1 MSDPLSHLVAA
12 ADGLLVAS
20 ESDEPFAPFVW
31 PGPGPLT
38 PAALVAHLG
47 LPPDTPVELGDL
59 DRFFGPRA
67 RERDWMSDQERA
79 DAARFAALR
88 DRFLDLLASPTVYRV
103 GTVEIRVF
111 IVGLSADASVV
122 GLQTTVVET

>member
-1 MSDPLSHLVAA
+1 MSDTLGHLVAA
-12 ADGLLVAS
+12 AEGLLVAS

-38 PAALVAHLG
+38 PEALVAYLG
-47 LPPDTPVELGDL
+47 LPPDTPVETGDL
-59 DRFFGPRA
+59 DRFFHSRA
-67 RERDWMSDQERA
+67 RERDWMSEQERV

-88 DRFLDLLASPTVYRV
+88 ERFIALLASPTVYRV

-111 IVGLSADASVV
+111 IVGLSADNSIV